1 MSIRSLVKN
10 LPADPDRRGWV
21 LGWGVLRDR
30 HPWHLVD
37 VYVDQTTARIEA
49 ERRGDSYVV
58 EFGSHRIGSSD
69 FICGISLPE
78 G

>member
-10 LPADPDRRGWV
+10 LPADPARPGWV

-37 VYVDQTTARIEA
+37 VYADQTTARIEA
-49 ERRGDSYVV
+49 ERRGHSYVV

-69 FICGISLPE
+69 FICGVSLPE